1 MRLSGAALPWHTW
14 QNPPAT
20 PRRTCSWDTV
30 PIQYFV
36 IIVFLSVADL
46 KQPTLGFSESAGC
59 FLGFQTAFR
68 LLENAYPTLRAAAQ
82 RQPHHRHGFA
92 VMRPRFNFA
101 PAVFGVHRLHVGRVK
116 IEFGQAE
123 PLRFNQ
129 GVFHQMP
136 AHAAPACFGQHEH
149 VAQPVF
155 VLRQR
160 GDVVPFQRGRTE
172 QSPTVHRQP
181 GKRQVIAFQVA
192 GVIGA
197 DFFHVLPRGEIVP
210 FGVQG
215 VGEGVDVLR
224 LFR

>member
-1 MRLSGAALPWHTW
+1 MPAASPTRFRRYAAAFQFRASRIWRT
-14 QNPPAT
+14 PPAC
-20 PRRTCSWDTV
+20 RACKDRV
-30 PIQYFV
+30 R
-36 IIVFLSVADL
+36 
-46 KQPTLGFSESAGC
+46 AG
-59 FLGFQTAFR
+59 
-68 LLENAYPTLRAAAQ
+68 RAAALQ
-82 RQPHHRHGFA
+82 S
-92 VMRPRFNFA
+92 
-101 PAVFGVHRLHVGRVK
+101 
-116 IEFGQAE
+116 
-123 PLRFNQ
+123 

-181 GKRQVIAFQVA
+181 GKQQVIVFQAA

-197 DFFHVLPRGEIVP
+197 DFFHVLPRGEIVS